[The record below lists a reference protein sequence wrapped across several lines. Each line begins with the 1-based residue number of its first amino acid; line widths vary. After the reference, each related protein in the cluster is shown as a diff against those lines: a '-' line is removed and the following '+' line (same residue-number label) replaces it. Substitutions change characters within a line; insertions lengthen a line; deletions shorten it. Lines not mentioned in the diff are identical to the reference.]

1 MEQLDVTFTPA
12 NGATPRTI
20 TIRIGTP
27 VRGERS
33 WTARVEVLA
42 GDESHAW
49 TCHGED
55 WAQVLELSTWNIPIY
70 LHGIVARAGGGTLD
84 PYFYEREPRVPSE
97 LPPEVAAVLG
107 RPAGGARDH

>member
-1 MEQLDVTFTPA
+1 MEQLDVSFTPA
-12 NGATPRTI
+12 NGEPPRTI

-42 GDESHAW
+42 GDDTHAW
-49 TCHGED
+49 TVQGTD
-55 WAQVLELSTWNIPIY
+55 WVQVLELSTWSIPTY
-70 LHGIVARAGGGTLD
+70 LHGIVNRAGGGTLD
-84 PYFYEREPRVPSE
+84 PYFYERDPRPPTE

-107 RPAGGARDH
+107 RPAGGAQDH

>member
-1 MEQLDVTFTPA
+1 MEQLDVIFTPA
-12 NGATPRTI
+12 NGAPPRTI
-20 TIRIGTP
+20 TVRIGTP

-42 GDESHAW
+42 GDDSHAW

-70 LHGIVARAGGGTLD
+70 LHGIVDRAGGGTLE
-84 PYFYEREPRVPSE
+84 PPFYEREPRDLSKIPAE
-97 LPPEVAAVLG
+97 IRAILD
-107 RPAGGARDH
+107 RPASS